1 MESGQYDFAA
11 SSRSGGISLSVLDVR
26 SLVDFSCVHD
36 ILCCDDLLLQ
46 TIEMRVQM
54 AEAKKTKRVQGTD
67 RPIANPT
74 VVLREEF
81 DDWAIL
87 FNPDTA
93 EAVGTNPVGVAVWNL
108 MDGTHSLKEIVVEIH
123 DQFAGVPNA
132 AEKDVTAFIKDLAER
147 GFVGYEVKG
156 RG

>member
-1 MESGQYDFAA
+1 MGKE
-11 SSRSGGISLSVLDVR
+11 RK
-26 SLVDFSCVHD
+26 
-36 ILCCDDLLLQ
+36 
-46 TIEMRVQM
+46 
-54 AEAKKTKRVQGTD
+54 KKTLKGNNK

-93 EAVGTNPVGVAVWNL
+93 DAVGTNPVGVSVWKL
-108 MDGTHSLKEIVVEIH
+108 MDGKHGIEEIIAEIK
-123 DQFAGVPNA
+123 DQFAEVPDA
-132 AEKDVTAFIKDLAER
+132 APQDILAFIKDLTQR

-156 RG
+156 